1 MGFKKIPIHHRRTRK
16 KMVSKPK
23 RCERVYS
30 EQQRRSVT
38 FCGEEEQQRE

>member
-1 MGFKKIPIHHRRTRK
+1 MGFKNIPMHRRRTRK
-16 KMVSKPK
+16 KMVAS
-23 RCERVYS
+23 RSVVSAFTS